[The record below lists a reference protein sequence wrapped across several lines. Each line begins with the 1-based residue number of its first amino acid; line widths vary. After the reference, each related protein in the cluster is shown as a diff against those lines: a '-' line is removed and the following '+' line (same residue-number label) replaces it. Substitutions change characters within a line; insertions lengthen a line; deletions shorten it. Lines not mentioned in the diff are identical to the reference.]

1 MKKCDEPFQALAV
14 GAREAQHVVDV
25 VEPIADL
32 VSRPLRSR
40 QSDLLGVAPFDE
52 LLELGA
58 GMGGAQLRGTGHLLR
73 QHRCPPVRETVKYLA
88 GLNRQFLDSGL
99 EVRGLLVDELFK
111 VLECGPEGRFDE
123 HSAGE
128 DQQPGIAAGQPPQ
141 CLQSATLEIQG
152 LRNVRPP
159 FAARECFEQ
168 SGGFLRSNP
177 LQSDEP
183 KELVERLCVA
193 ADGIE
198 DSVCGPEQKDFR
210 ALDETCSQCMSFA
223 LIAQLV
229 QDSVKVLYEQ
239 NQPPTAC
246 LAIVH
251 ECRKRIGGEAFLVA
265 LVSGQR
271 VGSIGP
277 LGIVRG
283 AGQMAQ
289 GGEPEIRQIPDFVA
303 FLVEWN
309 RLPDGGKLRS
319 LLDCVQEAQP
329 ECGLSHAARADEHHV
344 LTWPA
349 RRLFPEEAEHL
360 LESFPAR
367 DERRLQLVRGQ
378 LGGVVEAPANHGAI
392 CLP

>member
-1 MKKCDEPFQALAV
+1 M
-14 GAREAQHVVDV
+14 
-25 VEPIADL
+25 
-32 VSRPLRSR
+32 
-40 QSDLLGVAPFDE
+40 
-52 LLELGA
+52 
-58 GMGGAQLRGTGHLLR
+58 
-73 QHRCPPVRETVKYLA
+73 KYLA

-128 DQQPGIAAGQPPQ
+128 DQQPGIAAGQPSQ
-141 CLQSATLEIQG
+141 RLQSATLEIQG

-168 SGGFLRSNP
+168 SGGFLRSDP

-183 KELVERLCVA
+183 KELVERLRVA
-193 ADGIE
+193 ADGVE
-198 DSVCGPEQKDFR
+198 DSVCGPEQKDFG

-223 LIAQLV
+223 LVAQLV
-229 QDSVKVLYEQ
+229 QDPVEVLHEQ
-239 NQPPTAC
+239 NQPSTAS
-246 LAIVH
+246 LAMVH
-251 ECRKRIGGEAFLVA
+251 DCRERVGGEAFLVA
-265 LVSGQR
+265 FVSGQCIGF
-271 VGSIGP
+271 VGP

-303 FLVEWN
+303 FLVERD

-329 ECGLSHAARADEHHV
+329 KGGLSHAAPADEHHV

-349 RRLFPEEAEHL
+349 WRLFPEEAEHL
-360 LESFPAR
+360 REGFPAG
-367 DERRLQLVRGQ
+367 DERCLQLVRGQ
-378 LGGVVEAPANHGAI
+378 LGGVVEAPANHCAV